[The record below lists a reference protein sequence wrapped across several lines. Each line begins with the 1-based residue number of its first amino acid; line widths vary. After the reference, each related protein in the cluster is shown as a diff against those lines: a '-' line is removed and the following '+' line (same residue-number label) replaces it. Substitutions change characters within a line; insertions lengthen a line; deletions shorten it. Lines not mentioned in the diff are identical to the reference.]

1 MELLEIQAVDVM
13 NYPFTRTAQEKFW
26 GSPEMDHMRRTAL
39 RGRSIEEIFP
49 DVSSTAEEFVAKM
62 DQAGYEYVM
71 LAAVKMGSYRRR
83 WLAMDFSIDEVYELI
98 HKYPNRL
105 IGLAGYDPFSIYE
118 SVREIERAVKEY
130 RFKGVYAHTLG
141 WGIRPNDRRMYPC
154 YLKCVE
160 LNIPF
165 AMQIGHSLE
174 VMPSEAGRP
183 FYIDEVA
190 LDFPE
195 LKFIA
200 SHTGWPWCEELIA
213 LAWKHQN
220 VYIDISA
227 HLPRYLDH
235 SLINFMESRGQDKIL
250 FGTNGFGMKRCKEEF
265 LNLTLPEQA
274 KVKVLRQNAL
284 KVFRLGES

>member
-1 MELLEIQAVDVM
+1 MLEIQAVDVM

-26 GSPEMDHMRRTAL
+26 GSPEMNQMRGTAL
-39 RGRSIEEIFP
+39 KGRSIEEIFP
-49 DVSSTAEEFVAKM
+49 DISSTAEEFVAKM

-83 WLAMDFSIDEVYELI
+83 WFAMDFSVDEVYELVCR
-98 HKYPNRL
+98 YPSRL

-183 FYIDEVA
+183 LYIDEVA

-235 SLINFMESRGQDKIL
+235 SLVNFMEGRGQDKIL

-284 KVFRLGES
+284 RVFRLSKS

>member
-83 WLAMDFSIDEVYELI
+83 WLAMDFSVDEVDELI

>member
-83 WLAMDFSIDEVYELI
+83 WLAMDFSADEVYELI

-118 SVREIERAVKEY
+118 SVREIERAVQEY

>member
-62 DQAGYEYVM
+62 DLAGYEYVM

-83 WLAMDFSIDEVYELI
+83 WLAMDFSVDEVYELI

-118 SVREIERAVKEY
+118 SVREIERAVQEY

-200 SHTGWPWCEELIA
+200 SHTGWPWCEELTA